1 MDNII
6 QSVEVIAISRDKVQE
21 ASDNLQKAADFI
33 SSVNELSY
41 VALEMRDTAS
51 LSRLFGVLL
60 VLSDLMQDLELYNLA
75 ACFRDAVEK
84 ARVQ

>member
-75 ACFRDAVEK
+75 AWFRDAVEK